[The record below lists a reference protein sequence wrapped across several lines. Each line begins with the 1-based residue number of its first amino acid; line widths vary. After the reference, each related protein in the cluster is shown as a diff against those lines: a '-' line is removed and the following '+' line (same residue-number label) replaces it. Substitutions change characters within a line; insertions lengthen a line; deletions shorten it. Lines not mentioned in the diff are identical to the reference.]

1 MIRKTIRALILLG
14 LAIGPSTAADFPQT
28 EITNGEI
35 RAKLYLPDGK
45 RGFYTSTR
53 FDWSGV
59 IYSLVY
65 KGHEYYGTW
74 FHRVDPKVKDI
85 AYEGDLIV
93 SEPYTAIVGPAEE
106 FETGGLALGYLEA
119 KPGGTFIKIGVG
131 VLRKVDDSR
140 YHHSKPY
147 EIVDGGKWSVK
158 KSRDAANFRHVLRDP
173 SSGYAYDYQ
182 KTVSLTKGKPEM
194 VISHVLKNTGT
205 LPIDTTVY
213 NHNFLYLDNQPPGPD
228 FAITFPFQLKARR
241 APNKELGEIRGNQ
254 LVYLKTLE
262 GQERLHVFLEG
273 FGNTAKDYDIRIENR
288 KVKAGVRITSDRP
301 LSALS
306 CWSIRTSLSPE
317 PFQAMK
323 IEPGKQVAWK
333 ITYEYYTLP

>member
-1 MIRKTIRALILLG
+1 MKAIRVLVSFG
-14 LAIGPSTAADFPQT
+14 LAACLLEAANYPQT
-28 EITNGEI
+28 EISNGEI
-35 RAKLYLPDGK
+35 RAVIYLPDAK
-45 RGFYTSTR
+45 KGFYTSTR
-53 FDWSGV
+53 FDWSGA
-59 IYSLVY
+59 IGSLVY
-65 KGHEYYGTW
+65 KGHEYFGKW
-74 FHRVDPKVKDI
+74 FDKVDPAVKDI
-85 AYEGDLIV
+85 VYQGDLIV
-93 SEPYTAIVGPAEE
+93 SEPYTAMLGTPEE
-106 FETGGLALGYLEA
+106 FETGGLALGYVEA

-147 EIVDGGKWSVK
+147 GIVDGGKWRVK
-158 KSRDAANFRHVLRDP
+158 KSRDAVNFRHVLRDP

-194 VISHVLKNTGT
+194 VIAHVLRNTGT

-228 FAITFPFQLKARR
+228 FSITFPFQLKARR
-241 APNKELGEIRGNQ
+241 APNKDLGEIRGNQ
-254 LVYLKTLE
+254 LVYFKALE

-288 KVKAGVRITSDRP
+288 KVKAGVRITSDHP

-306 CWSIRTSLSPE
+306 VWSIRTSLSPE

-323 IEPGKQVAWK
+323 IDPGKEVAWK
-333 ITYEYYTLP
+333 LVYEYYTLD

>member
-1 MIRKTIRALILLG
+1 MKIARVLVPLVVAAV
-14 LAIGPSTAADFPQT
+14 LAAAADYPQT
-28 EITNGEI
+28 EISNGEI
-35 RAKLYLPDGK
+35 RARVYLPDPK
-45 RGFYTSTR
+45 KGFYTSTR
-53 FDWSGV
+53 FDWSGAV
-59 IYSLVY
+59 DSLVY
-65 KGHEYYGTW
+65 RGHEYFARW
-74 FHRVDPKVKDI
+74 FHKADPKVKDI

-93 SEPYTAIVGPAEE
+93 SEPYTAMVGPAEE

-119 KPGGTFIKIGVG
+119 KPGGTFIKTGVG

-147 EIVDGGKWSVK
+147 EIVDGGKWSVNK
-158 KSRDAANFRHVLRDP
+158 RRDAVDFRHVLRDP
-173 SSGYAYDYQ
+173 SSGYAYDYR
-182 KTVSLTKGKPEM
+182 KTVSLTPGKPEM
-194 VISHVLKNTGT
+194 VIAHVLKNTGT

-213 NHNFLYLDNQPPGPD
+213 NHNFFYIDSQPPGPD
-228 FAITFPFQLKARR
+228 FSITFPFQLKARR

-273 FGNTAKDYDIRIENR
+273 FGETAKDYDIRIENR
-288 KVKAGVRITSDRP
+288 KVKAGVRITSDHP

-306 CWSIRTSLSPE
+306 VWSIRTALSPE

-323 IEPGKQVAWK
+323 IEPGKQVSWK
-333 ITYEYYTLP
+333 LTYEFYTLD